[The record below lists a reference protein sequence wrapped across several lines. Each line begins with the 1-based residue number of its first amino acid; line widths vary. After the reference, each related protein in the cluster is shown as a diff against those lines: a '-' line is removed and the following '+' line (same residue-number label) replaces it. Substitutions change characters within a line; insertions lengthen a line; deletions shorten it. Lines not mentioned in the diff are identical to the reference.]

1 MSDKFGE
8 GRDPYL
14 YPGLNVMRNRL
25 GIHQAQRLAQ
35 AAYEMTALRAAT
47 IELGPLI
54 RGLPHL
60 CAIHR
65 QLYQDIFDW
74 AGQLREVDIYQGD
87 TRFCH
92 FAYIEKEGNAL
103 MQDLEEEGY
112 LVGLAHEK
120 FVERLAHYYCEINVL
135 HPFRLGSG
143 LAQRIFFEQL
153 ALHAGYALSWQG
165 IAVETWKQA
174 NQSGAM
180 GDLSALQAIFQ
191 KAISAKLAKLSKIV
205 RFYSPGAAM
214 ILLID
219 NYDSF
224 TWNLY
229 QYFCELGAEVQ
240 VRRNDALT
248 LAHIDALNP
257 QKIVISPG
265 PCTPNDAGIS
275 LAVIRH
281 YAGRI
286 PMLGVCL
293 GHQAMAQAFGASVV
307 RAAKVMHGKTSPVT
321 HNGQGVFR
329 GLPSP
334 LTVTR
339 YHSLI
344 VDPATLPECFEI
356 TAWSETQEIMGIR
369 HREWDLEGVQFHPE
383 SILSEQGHALLK
395 NFLRR

>member
-25 GIHQAQRLAQ
+25 GIHQAQRLAR

-47 IELGPLI
+47 IELGPLV

-153 ALHAGYALSWQG
+153 ALHAGYALSWQS

-191 KAISAKLAKLSKIV
+191 KAISEA
-205 RFYSPGAAM
+205 R
-214 ILLID
+214 
-219 NYDSF
+219 
-224 TWNLY
+224 
-229 QYFCELGAEVQ
+229 
-240 VRRNDALT
+240 
-248 LAHIDALNP
+248 
-257 QKIVISPG
+257 
-265 PCTPNDAGIS
+265 
-275 LAVIRH
+275 
-281 YAGRI
+281 
-286 PMLGVCL
+286 
-293 GHQAMAQAFGASVV
+293 
-307 RAAKVMHGKTSPVT
+307 
-321 HNGQGVFR
+321 
-329 GLPSP
+329 
-334 LTVTR
+334 
-339 YHSLI
+339 
-344 VDPATLPECFEI
+344 
-356 TAWSETQEIMGIR
+356 ETE
-369 HREWDLEGVQFHPE
+369 
-383 SILSEQGHALLK
+383 
-395 NFLRR
+395 

>member
-25 GIHQAQRLAQ
+25 GIHQAQRLAL

-47 IELGPLI
+47 IELGPLV

-180 GDLSALQAIFQ
+180 GDLSSLQAIFQ
-191 KAISAKLAKLSKIV
+191 KAISEA
-205 RFYSPGAAM
+205 R
-214 ILLID
+214 
-219 NYDSF
+219 
-224 TWNLY
+224 
-229 QYFCELGAEVQ
+229 
-240 VRRNDALT
+240 
-248 LAHIDALNP
+248 
-257 QKIVISPG
+257 
-265 PCTPNDAGIS
+265 
-275 LAVIRH
+275 
-281 YAGRI
+281 
-286 PMLGVCL
+286 
-293 GHQAMAQAFGASVV
+293 
-307 RAAKVMHGKTSPVT
+307 
-321 HNGQGVFR
+321 
-329 GLPSP
+329 
-334 LTVTR
+334 
-339 YHSLI
+339 
-344 VDPATLPECFEI
+344 
-356 TAWSETQEIMGIR
+356 ETE
-369 HREWDLEGVQFHPE
+369 
-383 SILSEQGHALLK
+383 
-395 NFLRR
+395 

>member
-25 GIHQAQRLAQ
+25 GIYQAQRLAQ

-47 IELGPLI
+47 IELGPLV

-112 LVGLAHEK
+112 LVDLAHEK

-180 GDLSALQAIFQ
+180 GDLSALRAIFQ
-191 KAISAKLAKLSKIV
+191 KAV
-205 RFYSPGAAM
+205 
-214 ILLID
+214 
-219 NYDSF
+219 
-224 TWNLY
+224 
-229 QYFCELGAEVQ
+229 
-240 VRRNDALT
+240 
-248 LAHIDALNP
+248 
-257 QKIVISPG
+257 
-265 PCTPNDAGIS
+265 
-275 LAVIRH
+275 
-281 YAGRI
+281 
-286 PMLGVCL
+286 
-293 GHQAMAQAFGASVV
+293 
-307 RAAKVMHGKTSPVT
+307 
-321 HNGQGVFR
+321 
-329 GLPSP
+329 
-334 LTVTR
+334 
-339 YHSLI
+339 
-344 VDPATLPECFEI
+344 
-356 TAWSETQEIMGIR
+356 SEA
-369 HREWDLEGVQFHPE
+369 RETE
-383 SILSEQGHALLK
+383 
-395 NFLRR
+395 

>member
-92 FAYIEKEGNAL
+92 FAYIEKEG
-103 MQDLEEEGY
+103 Y

-191 KAISAKLAKLSKIV
+191 KAISEA
-205 RFYSPGAAM
+205 R
-214 ILLID
+214 
-219 NYDSF
+219 
-224 TWNLY
+224 
-229 QYFCELGAEVQ
+229 
-240 VRRNDALT
+240 
-248 LAHIDALNP
+248 
-257 QKIVISPG
+257 
-265 PCTPNDAGIS
+265 
-275 LAVIRH
+275 
-281 YAGRI
+281 
-286 PMLGVCL
+286 
-293 GHQAMAQAFGASVV
+293 
-307 RAAKVMHGKTSPVT
+307 
-321 HNGQGVFR
+321 
-329 GLPSP
+329 
-334 LTVTR
+334 
-339 YHSLI
+339 
-344 VDPATLPECFEI
+344 
-356 TAWSETQEIMGIR
+356 ETE
-369 HREWDLEGVQFHPE
+369 
-383 SILSEQGHALLK
+383 
-395 NFLRR
+395 

>member
-25 GIHQAQRLAQ
+25 GIHQAERLAQ

-47 IELGPLI
+47 IELGPLV

-74 AGQLREVDIYQGD
+74 AGLLREVDIYQGD

-153 ALHAGYALSWQG
+153 ALHAGYALSWRG
-165 IAVETWKQA
+165 IAVEKWNQA

-191 KAISAKLAKLSKIV
+191 KAISEA
-205 RFYSPGAAM
+205 R
-214 ILLID
+214 
-219 NYDSF
+219 
-224 TWNLY
+224 
-229 QYFCELGAEVQ
+229 
-240 VRRNDALT
+240 
-248 LAHIDALNP
+248 
-257 QKIVISPG
+257 
-265 PCTPNDAGIS
+265 
-275 LAVIRH
+275 
-281 YAGRI
+281 
-286 PMLGVCL
+286 
-293 GHQAMAQAFGASVV
+293 
-307 RAAKVMHGKTSPVT
+307 
-321 HNGQGVFR
+321 
-329 GLPSP
+329 
-334 LTVTR
+334 
-339 YHSLI
+339 
-344 VDPATLPECFEI
+344 
-356 TAWSETQEIMGIR
+356 ETE
-369 HREWDLEGVQFHPE
+369 
-383 SILSEQGHALLK
+383 
-395 NFLRR
+395 